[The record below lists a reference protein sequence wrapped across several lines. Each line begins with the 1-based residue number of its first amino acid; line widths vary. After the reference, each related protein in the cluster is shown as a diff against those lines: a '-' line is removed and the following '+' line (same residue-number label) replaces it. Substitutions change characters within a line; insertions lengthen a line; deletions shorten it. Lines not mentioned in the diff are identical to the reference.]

1 MSLLDR
7 LVDDEDTSAVAAVP
21 AAPAPAAPNWSLKG
35 GATPLTRG
43 EAQSFA
49 RQLLNSQSYRD
60 SLERRIKA
68 DNLAAGVEQ
77 MLWHYGY
84 GKPVEQV
91 VMTVQPGQEDL
102 STLSVDDLLLRAQ
115 KLAEALKDAQE
126 LEAAIPAQYLVQK
139 P

>member
-7 LVDDEDTSAVAAVP
+7 LVDDEDSSAVATVP
-21 AAPAPAAPNWSLKG
+21 SVPPPATPAWSVKG

-60 SLERRIKA
+60 SLDRRIKN
-68 DNLAAGVEQ
+68 DSLAAGVEQ

-102 STLSVDDLLLRAQ
+102 STLPVDELLKRAEQ
-115 KLAEALKDAQE
+115 LAEALKDARE
-126 LEAAIPAQYLVQK
+126 LEDAIPAKYLVQ